1 MMDLRVLGNVVS
13 KKPLATLIVVL
24 LITAVFG
31 FYASQMQMSADMKTF
46 LPEDEMVEAQLKVSD
61 EFGDTDIVQII
72 FVSNN
77 TLSKDALMDML
88 YVEEALQNDSMILKN
103 LKTPDKPGESIIS
116 PADII
121 VMGNITLNFE
131 NELIELLNNFSE
143 EMKDAKFTIMLVPI
157 KNMNTVL
164 YDYRDIYENAT
175 DIREDAKDI
184 VLLLFHMPQGEGN
197 ESGMDAVLPLMENIT
212 AVLLN
217 SNDFS
222 IKSKV
227 LTILTPPMENPGGG
241 NESMEN
247 PLFQYF
253 IEDMSSNM
261 SLEDKGISVH
271 HFSLTNDFTY
281 HSLNYTYDNLDYAI
295 NGNTQLINALN
306 GVKFYLLSGDN
317 STALEI
323 INQTIE
329 GVSTQLSQM
338 EYLLPYYQA
347 YNASLSN
354 FLYDFYNNSL
364 TYEDIRSVRENT
376 TSMISIS
383 TGEFKEMLLIFNDT
397 FNAWVQ
403 KPHIFYDMLYQANS
417 TRQICEGFIQNYYA
431 TMGLNY
437 TLTDIKMRI
446 NYDAVS
452 NTTSR
457 IDALVSQLDAM
468 NTQLK
473 SQKSMIQDAL
483 EGMESPYAKW
493 FSRMLKDLDYVISH
507 SNVGNYA
514 VNIFNS
520 AMEMM
525 NTNNTNG
532 TGNMEGFTVF
542 YSLKHAFDS
551 PVAEVYKYKIQD
563 MYLTI
568 MGMASMGD
576 EFNGSPP
583 SMPTPPSFE
592 FPDMNPS
599 IGEKKEKLS
608 NMSEEDVINTLHSIE
623 NYNSTSLMDTLNES
637 MPIIQNVSNNMTTM
651 TNELEKLLLG
661 INFVYETTGDANVNE
676 SLQRYNDMYVNI
688 SNASSAISSIV
699 DYLPHLTGFTY
710 MMEQFSGQLNV
721 MFSKDY
727 DGTHAKAAMM
737 IVMLNETYL
746 PGESNKEHTDRM
758 EMLEERVGNVAK
770 SVRTKSEIMLMG
782 TYLISQATEKTAD
795 ETMNVILPIAMVLV
809 LLILIITFRSVI
821 DTLLGLLGL
830 GMAISWAYGFGVLM
844 DYSFNQIS
852 TTVAVLLVGLG
863 IDYAIHTIL
872 RYREELRKG
881 RKVRE
886 AMREMITHLGMG
898 LVLAT
903 ITTVIAFLSN
913 ISSPI
918 PPVQHFGIMNAVGI
932 FGAFIIFTTAIPAI
946 KILIDEW
953 REKRGKLKIKKE
965 KEREGSGLIFLNK
978 FLALSAIAAEHHRYA
993 VLVTV
998 IILTGFAVYGGMN
1011 IDTTFDLKD
1020 FLPQN
1025 LEVTDTINF
1034 MMDNFNTSGMNDN
1047 YVLIEGNVSSPSAL
1061 KAVEKTMENIE
1072 DDTYV
1077 DSSQSTSVTTLI
1089 SEWKEKNSTFAK
1101 MVSEN
1106 DTDGD
1111 GLPDTNI
1118 TAIYDWLYENA
1129 DGKMVLHKEN
1139 GTYDSMLII
1148 VRSSASRDREN
1159 KIFTDELNEDI
1170 QPLKKVELKATPT
1183 GTNVLTYHILDM
1195 LGGSQWNSL
1204 IITIVATLIVLTIVF
1219 LYEKRSFIL
1228 GLITSLPVVLAL
1240 LWLLGSMYVLGINFN
1255 VVTVTI
1261 TSLTIGLGITYAIHI
1276 THRFLED
1283 WSKEENIEN
1292 AIRKTVRHTGT
1303 SIFGAAA
1310 TTMAGFGTLM
1320 LSSMPPI
1327 QQFGEIATLSILYSF
1342 VLSVFILPTF
1352 LYFWASWREK
1362 RDKIS

>member
-1 MMDLRVLGNVVS
+1 MRVLGNIVS
-13 KKPLATLIVVL
+13 KKPLVTLIVIL
-24 LITAVFG
+24 IITAVFG

-46 LPEDEMVEAQLKVSD
+46 LPEDEMVNAQLKVSD

-77 TLSKDALMDML
+77 TLDKGSLMDML
-88 YVEEALQNDSMILKN
+88 NVEWALQNDSTILKN
-103 LKTPDKPGESIIS
+103 LKTPDNPGESIIS

-131 NELIELLNNFSE
+131 NELIEILNNFSE
-143 EMKDAKFTIMLVPI
+143 EMKDANFSVMIVPI
-157 KNMNTVL
+157 KVMNSVIS
-164 YDYRDIYENAT
+164 DYRDIYENAT

-184 VLLLFHMPQGEGN
+184 VLLLFHVPSSGGN
-197 ESGMDAVLPLMENIT
+197 ESEMGPFLSIMENVT
-212 AVLLN
+212 AVLVN
-217 SNDFS
+217 SDDFG

-227 LTILTPPMENPGGG
+227 LTILTPPIDGSLGG
-241 NESMEN
+241 NESIEN

-253 IEDMSSNM
+253 MMDMRSNM
-261 SLEDKGISVH
+261 SLQDKGISVH
-271 HFSLTNDFTY
+271 YFSLTNDFTY
-281 HSLNYTYDNLDYAI
+281 HSLNYSYDNLNTAI

-306 GVKFYLLSGDN
+306 GVKMYILSGDN
-317 STALEI
+317 STALTI
-323 INQTIE
+323 INQTID
-329 GVSTQLSQM
+329 GVSTELNNM
-338 EYLLPYYQA
+338 EHILPYYQA
-347 YNASLSN
+347 YNDSLSQ
-354 FLYDFYNNSL
+354 FLYDFYNNSI
-364 TYEDIRSVRENT
+364 TPEDIRSVRENT
-376 TSMISIS
+376 TTMLSLSS
-383 TGEFKEMLLIFNDT
+383 GEFKDMLLIFNHT
-397 FNAWVQ
+397 FNAWIQ
-403 KPHIFYDMLYQANS
+403 KPNIYYDVIYEANS
-417 TRQICEGFIQNYYA
+417 TQQICQGFIQNYYGA
-431 TMGLNY
+431 VGLNY
-437 TLTDIKMRI
+437 SLTDIKMRI
-446 NYDAVS
+446 NHDSVG

-457 IDALVSQLDAM
+457 IDALVSQLRAM
-468 NTQLK
+468 NTQLNE
-473 SQKSMIQDAL
+473 QKSIIQSAL
-483 EGMESPYAKW
+483 DGMESPYAKW
-493 FSRMLKDLDYVISH
+493 YSKMLKDLDYVISH
-507 SNVGNYA
+507 SNVGDYA
-514 VNIFNS
+514 INIFNS
-520 AMEMM
+520 VMEMM
-525 NTNNTNG
+525 GSNNTGGNG
-532 TGNMEGFTVF
+532 EMGDFTIF

-551 PVAEVYKYKIQD
+551 PVADIYKYKIQD

-568 MGMASMGD
+568 MGMATMGE
-576 EFNGSPP
+576 EFNG
-583 SMPTPPSFE
+583 TPPEMPESPSIE
-592 FPDMNPS
+592 FPDLNPS
-599 IGEKKEKLS
+599 IGEKREKLN
-608 NMSEEDVINTLHSIE
+608 NMSQDDIIGTLQNIE
-623 NYNSTSLMDTLNES
+623 NYNSTPFMKTLNET
-637 MPIIQNVSNNMTTM
+637 MPVIENVSENMSALTTQ
-651 TNELEKLLLG
+651 LEKLVGG
-661 INFVYETTGDANVNE
+661 ITFVYETTGDDSVNE
-676 SLQRYNDMYVNI
+676 SLVKYGHMYNNI
-688 SNASSAISSIV
+688 SNASSAISSMV
-699 DYLPHLTGFTY
+699 EYLPHLSGFTY
-710 MMEQFSGQLNV
+710 MMEQFSGQINV

-727 DGTHAKAAMM
+727 NGERAKAAMM
-737 IVMLNETYL
+737 LVMLNETYL
-746 PGESNKEHTDRM
+746 HGETNKEHTDRM

-770 SVRTKSEIMLMG
+770 SVNLRSEIMVMG

-809 LLILIITFRSVI
+809 LLILIITFRSI
-821 DTLLGLLGL
+821 LDTILGLLGL

-844 DYSFNQIS
+844 DYNFNQIS

-881 RKVRE
+881 RRVRD
-886 AMREMITHLGMG
+886 AMGEMITHLGMG

-903 ITTVIAFLSN
+903 ITTIIAFLSN

-918 PPVQHFGIMNAVGI
+918 PPVQQFGVMNAVGI
-932 FGAFIIFTTAIPAI
+932 FGAFIIFTTAVPAM

-965 KEREGSGLIFLNK
+965 KEREGSGLIVLNK

-993 VLVTV
+993 VLGAVV
-998 IILTGFAVYGGMN
+998 IITGVAIYGGIN
-1011 IDTTFDLKD
+1011 INTTFDLKD

-1047 YVLIEGNVSSPSAL
+1047 YILIEGNVSTPAAL
-1061 KAVEKTMENIE
+1061 KAVKETMENIE

-1077 DSSQSTSVTTLI
+1077 DASQSTSIATLI

-1106 DTDGD
+1106 DTDDD
-1111 GLPDTNI
+1111 GLPDRNI

-1129 DGKMVLHKEN
+1129 DGKMVLHKDN

-1148 VRSSASRDREN
+1148 VRSSASTDKEN

-1170 QPLKKVELKATPT
+1170 KPLKDVGLKATPT
-1183 GTNVLTYHILDM
+1183 GTNLLTYHILDM

-1204 IITIVATLIVLTIVF
+1204 VITIISTLIVLTIVF
-1219 LYEKRSFIL
+1219 LYETRSFIL

-1240 LWLLGSMYVLGINFN
+1240 LWLLGSMYMLGINFN

-1283 WSKEENIEN
+1283 WKREKAIED

-1342 VLSVFILPTF
+1342 ILSVFILPTF
-1352 LYFWASWREK
+1352 LYFWARWRENK
-1362 RDKIS
+1362 EKTS